1 MTRQRPRA
9 QSGPRFAAEES
20 LQRAV
25 AEYLALCVPAAPTA
39 ESDMNDSWL
48 PPRAQDEA
56 HEAITLAGGVVT
68 TCRSLDDVV
77 AFLETLGVPSR
88 AEVWCDAF
96 DPPVPSL
103 SAAPDTEASPA
114 RTGGPAASWYRCTSC
129 DHRPVDHREIPDR
142 SRAADRHATGK
153 ALETFLVDQFG

>member
-1 MTRQRPRA
+1 MTRQPPRA
-9 QSGPRFAAEES
+9 QSRPRFAAEES

-88 AEVWCDAF
+88 AEVWCDAI

-103 SAAPDTEASPA
+103 
-114 RTGGPAASWYRCTSC
+114 R
-129 DHRPVDHREIPDR
+129 R
-142 SRAADRHATGK
+142 SGHGSIAGANGRACSI
-153 ALETFLVDQFG
+153 LVSMFFMRSSTC